1 MRPQTHAPPSGEEDT
16 SQNPSPCLRSPP
28 SVSWVI
34 ARGSPSRNSHSLLF
48 HRGALTAVAVT
59 RIDAVQR
66 FQHNNSVTTDHAHSQ
81 AHFLVVGSALG
92 CLVQHNVQE
101 DVVAA
106 QRAHDFARAVQL
118 HFDALV
124 KVLFSRRDMLAIDG
138 LV

>member
-1 MRPQTHAPPSGEEDT
+1 MA
-16 SQNPSPCLRSPP
+16 
-28 SVSWVI
+28 
-34 ARGSPSRNSHSLLF
+34 LLQEILTLF
-48 HRGALTAVAVT
+48 FSTGALTAVAVT

-92 CLVQHNVQE
+92 CLVQHNVEE

-124 KVLFSRRDMLAIDG
+124 KVLYSRRNVLAIDG
-138 LV
+138 LVWGLGDRDWIGLYW